1 MAIAYSSKNFTDF
14 EKQNDY
20 AGKIFNQINEAHIRV
35 KLDNNNESL

>member
-1 MAIAYSSKNFTDF
+1 MAIAYSSKILPIS